1 MVFPEPMFPAITMCT
16 CYEYVFYRVLT
27 MTSVG
32 WCDGLLMAKGQ
43 VVVVVFL
50 VSGDVFHLLDERR
63 EVDMLL
69 VGDAFRLQ
77 DDQSLPRFIVGVKH
91 NIL

>member
-1 MVFPEPMFPAITMCT
+1 
-16 CYEYVFYRVLT
+16 

-32 WCDGLLMAKGQ
+32 WCDGLLMARSQ

-77 DDQSLPRFIVGVKH
+77 DDQSFQLFLVGVELK
-91 NIL
+91 ILSLPNETFALFANGLSVGVGL